1 MTYKRLT
8 KWSEVGTLHVFDF
21 CDKEVPLSEVSAL
34 DIDQIAGRLAKLEDK
49 IESGELVDRNEYLV
63 HLMSAKSLLEL
74 TNEEIDFFVMHNT
87 KIRKYVDEEITRLR
101 TENKRMKKQLE
112 KIKGVF
118 NDKILRN
125 HR

>member
-1 MTYKRLT
+1 MFYKRLT
-8 KWSEVGTLHVFDF
+8 KWNEVGTVHVLDF
-21 CDKEVPLSEVSAL
+21 CNREVPLSEVSAL